1 VHLLAGIGI
10 TAHFMAPFRDSVS
23 RSFVHTRQGVLL
35 GACFF
40 ILIAIAGAVTLLVEQ
55 ASTDAQLV
63 AHTLRVQDGLS
74 NVLLSVRRA
83 ESAQRGHLFT
93 NRQDYLDDFEQGR
106 PEVRQA
112 LAQLSA
118 LVANDPERMARVENI
133 QKLVDAKFADLTHS
147 IELNA
152 RGQREEARALVLGGH
167 GRELMNELRRVV
179 DAANAGESRL
189 LAERAERS
197 QRNNRLLLFVSM
209 AGALLIVLIGG
220 LSIYLVQRNYRAA
233 ALARAELESTNV
245 NLERIVEF
253 RTADLKEANDEIQRF
268 AYIVSH
274 DLRSPLVNIMGF
286 TSELEALRKD
296 LFDRVRELR
305 KQLAA
310 LNVQVAEAAT
320 QGEQRNADELGRD
333 FDEAIG
339 FIKTSIGKMDRLIN
353 AVLKLSR
360 EGRRGFH
367 PETIDMDA
375 MIDSIMRTVAHRA
388 GELGAEI
395 QVGALPDV
403 ESDRLALEQIFS
415 NLIDNAMKYLRDGVP
430 GRVEISGRSNGVQVL
445 YDITDNGRGIDAADH
460 QRVFELFRRA
470 GVQDRPGEGIGLA
483 HVRAL
488 VRRLGGHMSL
498 KSELGQGSTFTVALP
513 QRWSVQGRS
522 VA

>member
-1 VHLLAGIGI
+1 
-10 TAHFMAPFRDSVS
+10 MASFSDTVG
-23 RSFVHTRQGVLL
+23 RSFARTRQGVLL
-35 GACFF
+35 GACFV

-63 AHTLRVQDGLS
+63 AHTLRVQDTLS

-83 ESAQRGHLFT
+83 ESGQRGHLFT
-93 NRQDYLDDFEQGR
+93 NRSDYLDDFNEAR
-106 PEVRQA
+106 PEVRRY
-112 LAQLSA
+112 LDELSA
-118 LVANDPERMARVENI
+118 LVQDNPQRLADVENI
-133 QKLVDAKFADLTHS
+133 KKLVDTKFAELTRS
-147 IELNA
+147 IDLNA
-152 RGQREEARALVLGGH
+152 QGEREQARAFVLSGE

-179 DAANAGESRL
+179 EAANADESRL
-189 LAERAERS
+189 LAERNARS
-197 QRNNRLLLFVSM
+197 QYNNTLLLFVSIV
-209 AGALLIVLIGG
+209 GALLILLIGG

-233 ALARAELESTNV
+233 ETARLELENTND

-305 KQLAA
+305 KQLES
-310 LNVQVAEAAT
+310 LNMQVAEAAT

-360 EGRRGFH
+360 EGRREFH
-367 PETIDMDA
+367 PESINMDA

-388 GELGAEI
+388 GELNAEI

-430 GRVEISGRSNGVQVL
+430 GRVEISGRSNGVQVV
-445 YDITDNGRGIDAADH
+445 YDVTDNGRGIDAADH

-488 VRRLGGHMSL
+488 VRRLGGHMTL
-498 KSELGQGSTFTVALP
+498 KSEPGKGSTFTVALP
-513 QRWSVQGRS
+513 QRSSVQGRS

>member
-1 VHLLAGIGI
+1 
-10 TAHFMAPFRDSVS
+10 MASFSDRVG
-23 RSFVHTRQGVLL
+23 RSFARTRQGALL
-35 GACFF
+35 GACFV
-40 ILIAIAGAVTLLVEQ
+40 ILIGIASAVTVLVEQ

-63 AHTLRVQDGLS
+63 AHTLRVQDALS

-83 ESAQRGHLFT
+83 ESGQRGHLFT
-93 NRQDYLDDFEQGR
+93 NRQDYLDDFNAAQ
-106 PEVRQA
+106 PEVREA
-112 LAQLSA
+112 LSELSA
-118 LVANDPERMARVENI
+118 LVVDNPKRVADVENVK
-133 QKLVDAKFADLTHS
+133 KLVDAKFDELRRS
-147 IELNA
+147 VELNA
-152 RGQREEARALVLGGH
+152 QGQREEARAFVLRGE
-167 GRELMNELRRVV
+167 GRQLMNDLRSLIE
-179 DAANAGESRL
+179 AANADEARL

-197 QRNNRLLLFVSM
+197 QRNNSLLLFVSIV
-209 AGALLIVLIGG
+209 GALLILLIGG

-233 ALARAELESTNV
+233 QAARNELEATNE
-245 NLERIVEF
+245 NLERIVEY

-296 LFDRVRELR
+296 LFQRVIEMRR
-305 KQLAA
+305 QLDA
-310 LNVQVAEAAT
+310 LNAQAPQMEGSGDQRAT
-320 QGEQRNADELGRD
+320 EELGTD

-360 EGRRGFH
+360 EGRRQFH

-375 MIDSIMRTVAHRA
+375 MMESVVRTVAHRA
-388 GELGAEI
+388 TELGANLT
-395 QVGALPDV
+395 VSDLPDV

-415 NLIDNAMKYLRDGVP
+415 NLVDNAMKYLRDGVP
-430 GRVEISGRSNGVQVL
+430 GEIEISGRSNGVQVI
-445 YDITDNGRGIDAADH
+445 YDVTDNGRGIDPADH

-470 GVQDRPGEGIGLA
+470 GAQDRPGEGIGLA

-488 VRRLGGHMSL
+488 VRRLGGHMGL
-498 KSELGQGSTFTVALP
+498 KSELGKGSTFTVTLP

>member
-1 VHLLAGIGI
+1 
-10 TAHFMAPFRDSVS
+10 MASFSDTVG
-23 RSFVHTRQGVLL
+23 RSFARTRQGVLL
-35 GACFF
+35 GACFV

-63 AHTLRVQDGLS
+63 AHTLRVQD
-74 NVLLSVRRA
+74 
-83 ESAQRGHLFT
+83 T
-93 NRQDYLDDFEQGR
+93 
-106 PEVRQA
+106 
-112 LAQLSA
+112 LSA
-118 LVANDPERMARVENI
+118 L
-133 QKLVDAKFADLTHS
+133 
-147 IELNA
+147 
-152 RGQREEARALVLGGH
+152 
-167 GRELMNELRRVV
+167 
-179 DAANAGESRL
+179 
-189 LAERAERS
+189 
-197 QRNNRLLLFVSM
+197 
-209 AGALLIVLIGG
+209 LILLIGG

-233 ALARAELESTNV
+233 ETARLELENTND

-305 KQLAA
+305 KQLES
-310 LNVQVAEAAT
+310 LNMQVAEAAT

-360 EGRRGFH
+360 EGRREFH
-367 PETIDMDA
+367 PESINMDA

-388 GELGAEI
+388 GELNAEI

-430 GRVEISGRSNGVQVL
+430 GRVEISGRSNGVQVV
-445 YDITDNGRGIDAADH
+445 YDVTDNGRGIDAADH

-488 VRRLGGHMSL
+488 VRRLGGHMTL
-498 KSELGQGSTFTVALP
+498 KSEPGKGSTFTVALP
-513 QRWSVQGRS
+513 QRSSVQGRS

>member
-1 VHLLAGIGI
+1 
-10 TAHFMAPFRDSVS
+10 MASFRDSVG
-23 RSFVHTRQGVLL
+23 RSFVRTRQGALL

-40 ILIAIAGAVTLLVEQ
+40 ILIAIAGAVSLLVDQ
-55 ASTDAQLV
+55 AATDAKLV
-63 AHTLRVQDGLS
+63 AHTLRVQDALS

-83 ESAQRGHLFT
+83 ESGQRGHLFT
-93 NRQDYLDDFEQGR
+93 NRQDYLNDYNEAQ

-112 LAQLSA
+112 LAELSA
-118 LVANDPERMARVENI
+118 LVVDNPKRVADVENI
-133 QKLVDAKFADLTHS
+133 KKLVDAKFEELTRS
-147 IELNA
+147 IDLNA
-152 RGQREEARALVLGGH
+152 QGQREQARAFVLDGE
-167 GRELMNELRRVV
+167 GRELMNDLRSVV
-179 DAANAGESRL
+179 EAATADESRL
-189 LAERAERS
+189 LAERSERS
-197 QRNNRLLLFVSM
+197 QRNNTLLLVISIV
-209 AGALLIVLIGG
+209 GAFLILLIGG

-233 ALARAELESTNV
+233 AIARAELEATNL
-245 NLERIVEF
+245 NLERIVEY

-296 LFDRVRELR
+296 LFDRVLELR
-305 KQLAA
+305 KQLAS
-310 LNVQVAEAAT
+310 LNAQVAEAAA
-320 QGEQRNADELGRD
+320 QGEQRSADDLGRD

-339 FIKTSIGKMDRLIN
+339 FIKTSINKMDRLIN

-360 EGRRGFH
+360 EGRREFH

-375 MIDSIMRTVAHRA
+375 MIESVVRTVAHRA
-388 GELGAEI
+388 TELGAT
-395 QVGALPDV
+395 VTVSDLPDV

-415 NLIDNAMKYLRDGVP
+415 NLVDNAMKYLRDGVP
-430 GRVEISGRSNGVQVL
+430 GQIEITGRSTGIQVV
-445 YDITDNGRGIDAADH
+445 YDVADNGRGIDQADH

-470 GVQDRPGEGIGLA
+470 GAQDRPGEGIGLA

-488 VRRLGGHMSL
+488 VRRLGGHMGL
-498 KSELGQGSTFTVALP
+498 KSELGKGSTFTVTLP